1 MTVLCGLDL
10 ATTSGISIMEN
21 DRLLHVE
28 AFRPKG
34 KDDDEIF
41 DGFRTH
47 LRPLL
52 VSFAVEY
59 LALEEPLRSD
69 LTRKEK
75 DGSVVPI
82 SNMRTFLRLYGL
94 RAHAIQIC
102 RSLNIEWH
110 EVNQSSWR
118 KAFLRNGRGDKDM
131 AMAQCKLMRWA
142 VPNKDAA
149 EACGVVWWLSGHLR
163 LNRSALPGDLFAKS
177 PELQG
182 AA

>member
-1 MTVLCGLDL
+1 MTVLCGLDI
-10 ATTSGISIMEN
+10 ATTTGIAVFDGE
-21 DRLLHVE
+21 RFVHAE

-34 KDDDEIF
+34 KEDAEIF

-47 LRPLL
+47 IRALL
-52 VSFAVEY
+52 VGYGVEY
-59 LALEEPLRSD
+59 VGIEEVLRSD

-82 SNMRTFLRLYGL
+82 SNMKTFLRLYGL

-102 RSLNIEWH
+102 HTLNIDHH
-110 EVNQSSWR
+110 EVNQSTWR
-118 KAFLRNGRGDKDM
+118 KAFLRNGRADKDM
-131 AMAQCKLMRWA
+131 AMAQCQQMRWS

-149 EACGVVWWLSGHLR
+149 EACGVAWWLGGHLR
-163 LNRSALPGDLFAKS
+163 AHGAALPGDLFANN
-177 PELQG
+177 